1 MKNLL
6 DVFGVRSWVSPTLT
20 GIERLDAR
28 TPLVPLA
35 DAYEP
40 STATDGR
47 ESPWLISLNGTWD
60 FRLLAQPEDLRA
72 EHVGVTHSGVAL
84 VGGAAKGTWGSIT
97 VPGTWNTQGYGRP
110 HYTNVIMP
118 FRADPPEVPA
128 ENPTG
133 VYRTTFT
140 VDKEWKGRRTLLR
153 LGGTDSVH
161 YVFVNGQAV
170 GMGKDTRVTSEY
182 DITEQLTK
190 GENTLVIVVVRWS
203 DATWLEGQDQWWLAG
218 ITRSVELV
226 SVPQSHLFDVVSF
239 TGLTDAYKTGTA
251 IWEAYIRFGDGK
263 PLRGWTVTAELF
275 DVKGKAIPVFLDAVD
290 TEPPARNPRKQ
301 ALGDT
306 TPGKVAQR
314 ALIATVPTFDSR
326 SFLTEAVDCDDF
338 PGHRVQWNVTVP
350 KVAAWSNETPNRYRL
365 VVSLANADGDVVDQT
380 AQMIGFRSVEVA
392 NRELLL
398 NGNPLLI
405 KGVNR
410 HDHHERTGC
419 VVNRDDMRADLVLMK
434 QHNVNAV
441 RTSHYP
447 SDPALYDL
455 CDELGLWVI
464 AETNLETHGRYRHL
478 IHEPA
483 VQLACMDRLVRMV
496 RRDKN
501 HPSIMAW
508 SLGNESGYGPVH
520 DAMAAW
526 ARHYDKTRFVHYEGT
541 HRYGV
546 RADSDHR
553 GLTATDVVCPMYPT
567 IDDIVAWAKR
577 NDRLGGDPRP
587 LIMCEFSHA
596 MGNSNGSLHDY
607 WAAIEAHQGL
617 QGGFIWEWIDHGIV
631 TKTKAGDEFWAYGG
645 HFGDEPNDGAFI
657 ADGLVWPDRTPHPA
671 LREVKALWQEISATV
686 VNAAKGTIRVQN
698 NRWCN
703 SLSDLDGRYEVLADG
718 VVVAMGPLATRTL
731 EPRTFQ
737 TVSIALPKELKGSD
751 AEIHVNLVWSLR
763 NASGWADKGH
773 EIARTQVVFRESWQ
787 ASGLSNTK
795 LGTPESKH
803 VVRSKWGKDCSLAAG
818 GVEAQ
823 VDGHSGNLQQILVKG
838 VPILSDPFHLT
849 LWRSRIDNDGVE
861 PGTLGIP
868 GVHTRWKALGLDRIS
883 THTDD
888 VSINRAGA
896 IVCTQ
901 RLIAPGIT
909 SAAAYRQTVSMSSTG
924 ALTIAHD
931 LTLDDEWNDIA
942 RIGTGAS
949 LAAGF
954 EELLWMGRG
963 PGETAADRKTGE
975 QLGVWNSTAAK
986 EYVPYMRP
994 QDHGHH
1000 HDTRW
1005 FTVSNGTHALR
1016 IDAASDLFSFAARK
1030 HSDRVLE
1037 AATIPP
1043 ELTPS
1048 GETYVYIDHRL
1059 RGVGTG
1065 SCGPDTL
1072 PQYRIAP
1079 GRYRWSWTLRANNLT

>member
-1 MKNLL
+1 MQNLL
-6 DVFGVRSWVSPTLT
+6 DVFGVRSWVAPTVT
-20 GIERLDAR
+20 GVGRLDSR
-28 TPLVPLA
+28 TPIVPLA

-40 STATDGR
+40 ATPTDGTT
-47 ESPWLISLNGTWD
+47 SPWFASLNGTWD
-60 FRLLAQPEDLRA
+60 FQLLAQPEDLRA
-72 EHVGVTHSGVAL
+72 EHVAL
-84 VGGAAKGTWGSIT
+84 VPKGKWASIV
-97 VPGTWNTQGYGRP
+97 VPGTWNTQGYGQP

-118 FRADPPEVPA
+118 FRLDPPEVPT

-140 VDKEWKGRRTLLR
+140 VDKGWKGRRTILR

-182 DITEQLTK
+182 DITKQLTK
-190 GENTLVIVVVRWS
+190 GDNTLVIVVVRWS
-203 DATWLEGQDQWWLAG
+203 DATWLEDQDQWWLAG

-226 SVPQSHLFDVVSF
+226 SVPQTHLFDVVSF
-239 TGLTDAYKTGTA
+239 PGLTDSYKTGTA
-251 IWEAYIRFGDGK
+251 TWEAHIRFGEGE

-275 DVKGKAIPVFLDAVD
+275 DQNGKAVSVVLETVD

-301 ALGDT
+301 PPCDT
-306 TPGKVAQR
+306 APTKATQR
-314 ALIATVPTFDSR
+314 ALIATVPTFDRR
-326 SFLTEAVDCDDF
+326 SVLTEAVDCDDF
-338 PGHRVQWNVTVP
+338 PGHRVQWNIRVP
-350 KVAAWSNETPNRYRL
+350 KVAAWSNEVPNRYRL
-365 VVSLANADGDVVDQT
+365 VISLADAEGNLVDQT
-380 AQMIGFRSVEVA
+380 AQMIGFRSVEMA
-392 NRELLL
+392 NRQLLL

-434 QHNVNAV
+434 QHNINAV

-464 AETNLETHGRYRHL
+464 AETNLETHSRYRHM

-501 HPSIMAW
+501 HPSIMGW

-546 RADSDHR
+546 KADSDHR
-553 GLTATDVVCPMYPT
+553 GLVATDVVCPMYPS
-567 IDDIVAWAKR
+567 IADIVDWAKR
-577 NDRLGGDPRP
+577 NDRVGGDPRP

-607 WAAIEAHQGL
+607 WAAIEAHHGL

-631 TKTKAGDEFWAYGG
+631 TKTEAGKEFWAYGG

-671 LREVKALWQEISATV
+671 LVDVKALWQEISATV
-686 VNAAKGTIRVQN
+686 HNAAKGIIRIQN
-698 NRWCN
+698 NRFAA
-703 SLSDLDGRYEVLADG
+703 SLNDLDGRYELLADG
-718 VVVAMGPLATRTL
+718 VVVEKGSLATRNLAPGASQPVTIS
-731 EPRTFQ
+731 
-737 TVSIALPKELKGSD
+737 VPKELKGSD
-751 AEIHVNLVWSLR
+751 VELHVNVMFTLR
-763 NASGWADKGH
+763 TATPWAPKGH
-773 EIARTQVVFRESWQ
+773 EVAASQVMLREAWLPSGV
-787 ASGLSNTK
+787 ASTK
-795 LGTPESKH
+795 PVALESSH

-818 GVEAQ
+818 GVEVK
-823 VDGHSGNLQQILVKG
+823 VDGRSGNLQQILVG
-838 VPILSDPFHLT
+838 ETPILSDPFHLT
-849 LWRSRIDNDGVE
+849 VWRSRIDNDGVE

-868 GVHTRWKALGLDRIS
+868 GVHTRWKTLGLDRIS

-888 VSINRAGA
+888 VTINRAGA
-896 IVCTQ
+896 IISTQ
-901 RLIAPGIT
+901 RLTAPGIT
-909 SAAAYRQTVSMSSTG
+909 SGAVYRQTVSMSSNG

-931 LTLDDEWNDIA
+931 LTLGDEWNDIA
-942 RIGTGAS
+942 RIGSGAS

-975 QLGVWNSTAAK
+975 HLGVWNSTAAN

-1016 IDAASDLFSFAARK
+1016 IDAGSELFSFAVRK
-1030 HSDRVLE
+1030 HSDTVLE

-1048 GETYVYIDHRL
+1048 GETYVHIDHRL

-1072 PQYRIAP
+1072 PQYRITP

>member
-1 MKNLL
+1 MQNLL
-6 DVFGVRSWVSPTLT
+6 DVFGVRSWVAPTLT
-20 GIERLDAR
+20 GIGRLDAR

-35 DAYEP
+35 DAHE
-40 STATDGR
+40 STTPTDGSD
-47 ESPWLISLNGTWD
+47 SPWLVSLNGTWD
-60 FRLLAQPEDLRA
+60 FQLLARPEDLRA
-72 EHVGVTHSGVAL
+72 EHVGTTT
-84 VGGAAKGTWGSIT
+84 KGKWAPIA
-97 VPGTWNTQGYGRP
+97 VPGTWNTQGYGKP

-118 FRADPPEVPA
+118 FRVDPPEVPKD
-128 ENPTG
+128 NPTG
-133 VYRTTFT
+133 LYRTTFA
-140 VDKEWKGRRTLLR
+140 VARGWKGRRTILR

-182 DITEQLTK
+182 DITDQLIK

-203 DATWLEGQDQWWLAG
+203 DATWLEDQDQWWLAG

-226 SVPQSHLFDVVSF
+226 SAPQTHIFDVVSF
-239 TGLTDAYKTGTA
+239 TGLTDSYTTGIAT
-251 IWEAYIRFGDGK
+251 WEAHIRFGEGK

-275 DVKGKAIPVFLDAVD
+275 DPKGKPVPVVLDSVD
-290 TEPPARNPRKQ
+290 TEPPARNVRKQ
-301 ALGDT
+301 AKGDT
-306 TPGKVAQR
+306 SSAAVGQR
-314 ALIATVPTFDSR
+314 TLVATVPTFDR
-326 SFLTEAVDCDDF
+326 RTVFTEAVDCDAF
-338 PGHRVQWNVTVP
+338 PGHRVQWNIRVP
-350 KVAAWSNETPNRYRL
+350 KVLVWSNETPNRYRL
-365 VVSLANADGDVVDQT
+365 VISLADGDGNLVDQT
-380 AQMIGFRSVEVA
+380 AQMIGFRSVEIA
-392 NRELLL
+392 QRELRL

-434 QHNVNAV
+434 QHNINAV

-447 SDPALYDL
+447 SDPALYEL

-483 VQLACMDRLVRMV
+483 VQLACIDRLVRMI

-508 SLGNESGYGPVH
+508 SLGNESGYGPAH

-553 GLTATDVVCPMYPT
+553 GMAATDVVCPMYPS
-567 IDDIVAWAKR
+567 IADIVAWAER
-577 NDRLGGDPRP
+577 NNHAGGDPRP

-607 WAAIEAHQGL
+607 WAAIEANHGL

-631 TKTKAGDEFWAYGG
+631 TKTKVGDEFWAYGG

-657 ADGLVWPDRTPHPA
+657 ADGLVWPDRTPHPV
-671 LREVKALWQEISATV
+671 LVDVKALWQEISATV
-686 VNAAKGTIRVQN
+686 VNASKGTIRVQN
-698 NRWCN
+698 NRWAT
-703 SLSDLDGRYEVLADG
+703 SLSDLNGHYELLADG
-718 VVVAMGPLATRTL
+718 VSVANGDLATRTL
-731 EPRTFQ
+731 GPRKSQ
-737 TVSIALPKELKGSD
+737 TVTIDVPKELKNSD

-763 NASGWADKGH
+763 TATPWAPKSH
-773 EIARTQVVFRESWQ
+773 EVARSQVVLREAWQPNGAATTKPATRESKQ
-787 ASGLSNTK
+787 
-795 LGTPESKH
+795 

-818 GVEAQ
+818 GVEAV
-823 VDGHSGNLQQILVKG
+823 VDGQSGNVQQIRLNG
-838 VPILSDPFHLT
+838 TSILSDPFHLT

-888 VSINRAGA
+888 VTINRAGV
-896 IVCTQ
+896 IVSTQ
-901 RLIAPGIT
+901 RLTAPGIT
-909 SAAAYRQTVSMSSTG
+909 SAVEHRQSVSMSSSG
-924 ALTIAHD
+924 VLTFSHD
-931 LTLDDEWNDIA
+931 VTLGDEWNDLA
-942 RIGTGAS
+942 RIGIGAS
-949 LAAGF
+949 LLSGF

-963 PGETAADRKTGE
+963 PGETATDRKTGE
-975 QLGVWNSTAAK
+975 HMGLWNSTADAQ
-986 EYVPYMRP
+986 YVPYMRP

-1005 FTVSNGTHALR
+1005 FSVSNGTQAVR
-1016 IDAASDLFSFAARK
+1016 IDAASHLLSFAVRK
-1030 HSDRVLE
+1030 HSDAVLE
-1037 AATIPP
+1037 AATVPP
-1043 ELTPS
+1043 ELKPN

-1072 PQYRIAP
+1072 AQYRITP
-1079 GRYRWSWTLRANNLT
+1079 GRYRWSWTLRANGLK

>member
-1 MKNLL
+1 MQNLL
-6 DVFGVRSWVSPTLT
+6 DVFGVRSWVAPTLT
-20 GIERLDAR
+20 GVGRLDAR

-40 STATDGR
+40 STPTDGG

-72 EHVGVTHSGVAL
+72 EHVGVAH
-84 VGGAAKGTWGSIT
+84 VGTTAKDTWEPIT
-97 VPGTWNTQGYGRP
+97 VPGTWNTQGYGQP

-118 FRADPPEVPA
+118 FRTDPPEVPA

-203 DATWLEGQDQWWLAG
+203 DATWLEDQDQWWLAG

-226 SVPQSHLFDVVSF
+226 SVPQTHLFDLASF

-251 IWEAYIRFGDGK
+251 TWEAHIRFGDGK
-263 PLRGWTVTAELF
+263 PLPGWTVTAELF
-275 DVKGKAIPVFLDAVD
+275 DAKGKAVLVHLDSVD
-290 TEPPARNPRKQ
+290 TEPPARNPRNQ
-301 ALGDT
+301 VLGAT
-306 TPGKVAQR
+306 TPGKTGHR
-314 ALIATVPTFDSR
+314 TLIATVPTFDRR

-365 VVSLANADGDVVDQT
+365 VVSLANADGDEVDQT
-380 AQMIGFRSVEVA
+380 AQMIGFRSVEIA

-419 VVNRDDMRADLVLMK
+419 VVNHDDMRADLVLMK
-434 QHNVNAV
+434 QHNINAV

-447 SDPALYDL
+447 SDPALYHL

-464 AETNLETHGRYRHL
+464 AETNLETHSRYRHM

-520 DAMAAW
+520 DAMASW

-546 RADSDHR
+546 HPDSDHR
-553 GLTATDVVCPMYPT
+553 GLAATDVVCPMYPT
-567 IDDIVAWAKR
+567 IDDIVAWANR

-607 WAAIEAHQGL
+607 WAAIEANRGL

-631 TKTKAGDEFWAYGG
+631 TRTKAGDEFWAYGG
-645 HFGDEPNDGAFI
+645 HFGDEPNDSAFI

-671 LREVKALWQEISATV
+671 LRELKALWQEISATV
-686 VNAAKGTIRVQN
+686 VNADRGTIRVQN

-703 SLSDLDGRYEVLADG
+703 SLSDLDGRYELLVDG
-718 VVVAMGPLATRTL
+718 VVILKGAIATRAL
-731 EPRTFQ
+731 GARKSQ
-737 TVSIALPKELKGSD
+737 TVTIPLPKELKSSE
-751 AEIHVNLVWSLR
+751 AEIHVNLVWTTGK
-763 NASGWADKGH
+763 ATWWAEKGH
-773 EIARTQVVFRESWQ
+773 EVARSQLALRETWKINGSAIARPKT
-787 ASGLSNTK
+787 T
-795 LGTPESKH
+795 ESKQ
-803 VVRSKWGKDCSLAAG
+803 VLRSKWGKSCSLAAG
-818 GVEAQ
+818 GVEVQ
-823 VDGHSGNLQQILVKG
+823 VDGQSGNLQQILVNGTK
-838 VPILSDPFHLT
+838 ILSDPLHLN

-868 GVHTRWKALGLDRIS
+868 GVHTRWSTLGLKQIS
-883 THTDD
+883 THADAVTID
-888 VSINRAGA
+888 RAGA
-896 IVCTQ
+896 IVSTQ
-901 RLIAPGIT
+901 RLTAPGVSS
-909 SAAAYRQTVSMSSTG
+909 SAQYRQTLSMSSTG
-924 ALTIAHD
+924 ALTVSHD
-931 LTLDDEWNDIA
+931 LTLGEEWNDIA
-942 RIGTGAS
+942 RIGSGAS
-949 LAAGF
+949 LVAGY

-963 PGETAADRKTGE
+963 PGETAIDRKTGE
-975 QLGVWNSTAAK
+975 HLGVWNSTAA
-986 EYVPYMRP
+986 EQYVPYMRP

-1016 IDAASDLFSFAARK
+1016 IDAASELFSFAVRK

-1043 ELTPS
+1043 ELKPN

-1072 PQYRIAP
+1072 PQYRISP
-1079 GRYRWSWTLRANNLT
+1079 GRYRWSWTLRANTLI

>member
-1 MKNLL
+1 MQNLL
-6 DVFGVRSWVSPTLT
+6 DVFGVRSWVSPTVT
-20 GIERLDAR
+20 GIGRLDAR

-40 STATDGR
+40 GTPTDGR
-47 ESPWLISLNGTWD
+47 GSPWLASLDGTWD
-60 FRLLAQPEDLRA
+60 FKLLNQPEDLRA
-72 EHVGVTHSGVAL
+72 EHVAPLG
-84 VGGAAKGTWGSIT
+84 KGKWAPMT
-97 VPGTWNTQGYGRP
+97 VPGTWNAQGYGAP

-118 FRADPPEVPA
+118 FRLDPPEVPKD
-128 ENPTG
+128 NPTG
-133 VYRTTFT
+133 VYRTTFS
-140 VDKEWKGRRTLLR
+140 VDQNWRGRRTILR
-153 LGGTDSVH
+153 LGGADSVH

-182 DITEQLTK
+182 DITNRLAE
-190 GENTLVIVVVRWS
+190 GENALVIVVVRWS
-203 DATWLEGQDQWWLAG
+203 DATWLEDQDQWWLAG

-226 SVPQSHLFDVVSF
+226 SVPQTYLFDVVSF
-239 TGLTDAYKTGTA
+239 TGLTDSCKTGTA
-251 IWEAYIRFGDGK
+251 TWEAHIRFGDGK
-263 PLRGWTVTAELF
+263 ALPGWTVTAELF
-275 DVKGKAIPVFLDAVD
+275 DPTGKDVSVGLESVD
-290 TEPPARNPRKQ
+290 TEPPARNSRSQ
-301 ALGDT
+301 AEGDT
-306 TPGKVAQR
+306 VPAKGAQR
-314 ALIATVPTFDSR
+314 VLIATVPTFDRR
-326 SFLTEAVDCDDF
+326 SVFTEAVDCDDF
-338 PGHRVQWNVTVP
+338 PGHRVQWNITVP
-350 KVAAWSNETPNRYRL
+350 KVAAWSNEAPNRYRL
-365 VVSLANADGDVVDQT
+365 VVSLANAEGDLVDQT
-380 AQMIGFRSVEVA
+380 AQMIGFRSVEIA

-419 VVNRDDMRADLVLMK
+419 VVNRDDMRADLIAMK
-434 QHNVNAV
+434 QHNINAL

-464 AETNLETHGRYRHL
+464 GETNLETHSRYRHL
-478 IHEPA
+478 IHDPA

-501 HPSIMAW
+501 HPSIMGW

-526 ARHYDKTRFVHYEGT
+526 ARHYDKTRFIHYEGT

-553 GLTATDVVCPMYPT
+553 GIAATDVVCPMYPT
-567 IDDIVAWAKR
+567 IADIVAWAKR

-607 WAAIEAHQGL
+607 WAAIEANHGL

-631 TKTKAGDEFWAYGG
+631 SKTEGGDEFWAYGG

-671 LREVKALWQEISATV
+671 LVDVKSLWQEISVTV
-686 VNAAKGTIRVQN
+686 VNASKGTIRVQN
-698 NRWCN
+698 NRWVT
-703 SLSDLDGRYEVLADG
+703 SLNDLDGRYELLADG
-718 VVVAMGPLATRTL
+718 VVVAKGVLATRTL
-731 EPRTFQ
+731 GAEKSQ
-737 TVSIALPKELKGSD
+737 TVTIAVPKEIKSTE
-751 AEIHVNLVWSLR
+751 AEIHVNLVWKLR
-763 NASGWADKGH
+763 NETPWANKGH
-773 EIARTQVVFRESWQ
+773 EVARSQVALCEAWQ
-787 ASGLSNTK
+787 VSGAANTK
-795 LGTPESKH
+795 PGTPESKH
-803 VVRSKWGKDCSLAAG
+803 VVRSKWGKDCTLAG
-818 GVEAQ
+818 GGLEAQ
-823 VDGHSGNLQQILVKG
+823 VDGHSGNLQQILVNG
-838 VPILSDPFHLT
+838 SPILSEPFHLS

-868 GVHTRWKALGLDRIS
+868 GVHTRWKALGIDQIS

-888 VSINRAGA
+888 VKILRAGQ
-896 IVCTQ
+896 IVSTQ
-901 RLIAPGIT
+901 RLTAPGIS
-909 SAAAYRQTVSMSSTG
+909 SAVQYRQTIAMSSTG
-924 ALTIAHD
+924 MLTISHD
-931 LTLDDEWNDIA
+931 LVLSEEWNDLP
-942 RIGTGAS
+942 RIGMGAS
-949 LAAGF
+949 LVPGF
-954 EELLWMGRG
+954 DEVHWMGRG
-963 PGETAADRKTGE
+963 LGETATDRKSGEHLGLWSSTAGE
-975 QLGVWNSTAAK
+975 Q
-986 EYVPYMRP
+986 YVPYMRP

-1005 FTVSNGTHALR
+1005 FTVSNGIQVIR
-1016 IDAASDLFSFAARK
+1016 IDARSHLFSFAVRK
-1030 HSDRVLE
+1030 HSDAVLE
-1037 AATIPP
+1037 VATIPP
-1043 ELTPS
+1043 ELTS
-1048 GETYVYIDHRL
+1048 NGETYVHIDHRL

-1072 PQYRIAP
+1072 PQYRITP

>member
-1 MKNLL
+1 MQNLL
-6 DVFGVRSWVSPTLT
+6 DVFGVRSWVAPTVT
-20 GIERLDAR
+20 GVGRLDSR

-40 STATDGR
+40 STPTDGTT
-47 ESPWLISLNGTWD
+47 SPWLTSLNGTWD
-60 FRLLAQPEDLRA
+60 FQLLARPEDLRA
-72 EHVGVTHSGVAL
+72 EHVAL
-84 VGGAAKGTWGSIT
+84 TPKGKWAPIV
-97 VPGTWNTQGYGRP
+97 VPGTWNTQGFGKP

-118 FRADPPEVPA
+118 FRLDPPEVPT

-133 VYRTTFT
+133 VYRTTFRM
-140 VDKEWKGRRTLLR
+140 DKAWKGRRTILR

-161 YVFVNGQAV
+161 YVFVNGEAV
-170 GMGKDTRVTSEY
+170 GMGKDTRVTTEY

-203 DATWLEGQDQWWLAG
+203 DATWLEDQDQWWLAG

-226 SVPQSHLFDVVSF
+226 SVPQTHLFDVVSF
-239 TGLTDAYKTGTA
+239 TGLTDSYKTGTA
-251 IWEAYIRFGDGK
+251 TWEAHIRFGDGK
-263 PLRGWTVTAELF
+263 TLRGWTVTAELF
-275 DVKGKAIPVFLDAVD
+275 DPNGKAVSVVLDSVD
-290 TEPPARNPRKQ
+290 TEPPARNPRKLAQ
-301 ALGDT
+301 GDT
-306 TPGKVAQR
+306 PPTKATQR
-314 ALIATVPTFDSR
+314 TLIATVPTFDRR
-326 SFLTEAVDCDDF
+326 SVLNEAVDCDDF
-338 PGHRVQWNVTVP
+338 PGHRVQWNIGVP
-350 KVAAWSNETPNRYRL
+350 KVAAWSNEMPNRYRL
-365 VVSLANADGDVVDQT
+365 VISLADAEGNLVDQT
-380 AQMIGFRSVEVA
+380 AQMIGFRRVEIA
-392 NRELLL
+392 TRELLL

-419 VVNRDDMRADLVLMK
+419 VVNRNDMRADLVLMK
-434 QHNVNAV
+434 QYNINAV

-447 SDPALYDL
+447 SDPVLYDL

-464 AETNLETHGRYRHL
+464 AETNLETHSRYRHM

-520 DAMAAW
+520 DGMAAW
-526 ARHYDKTRFVHYEGT
+526 ARHYDKTRFVQYEGT

-546 RADSDHR
+546 KADSDHR
-553 GLTATDVVCPMYPT
+553 GMVATDVVCPMYPS
-567 IDDIVAWAKR
+567 IIDIVDWAKR
-577 NDRLGGDPRP
+577 NDRVGGDPRP

-607 WAAIEAHQGL
+607 WAAIEAHHGL

-631 TKTKAGDEFWAYGG
+631 TQTKAGKEFWAYGG

-671 LREVKALWQEISATV
+671 LVDVKALWQEISVTV
-686 VNAAKGTIRVQN
+686 LNAAKGTIRIQN
-698 NRWCN
+698 NRFAT
-703 SLSDLDGRYEVLADG
+703 SLNDLDGRYELLADG
-718 VVVAMGPLATRTL
+718 VVVEKGSLATRNL
-731 EPRTFQ
+731 DPGASQ
-737 TVSIALPKELKGSD
+737 TVTVSVPKELKVSD
-751 AEIHVNLVWSLR
+751 AELHVNVVFTLR
-763 NASGWADKGH
+763 TPTPWAPKGH
-773 EIARTQVVFRESWQ
+773 EVAASQVILREAWLPNGD
-787 ASGLSNTK
+787 ASTK
-795 LGTPESKH
+795 PVALESSH

-818 GVEAQ
+818 GVEVK
-823 VDGHSGNLQQILVKG
+823 VDGRSGNLQQILVG
-838 VPILSDPFHLT
+838 DTPILSDPFHLT

-888 VSINRAGA
+888 VTINRAGA
-896 IVCTQ
+896 IISTQ
-901 RLIAPGIT
+901 RLTAPGLAT
-909 SAAAYRQTVSMSSTG
+909 ALEHRQTVSMSSAGVVTVS
-924 ALTIAHD
+924 HD
-931 LTLDDEWNDIA
+931 VTLGDEWNDLA
-942 RIGTGAS
+942 RLGIGAS
-949 LAAGF
+949 LVPGF
-954 EELLWMGRG
+954 DELLWMGRG
-963 PGETAADRKTGE
+963 PGETATDRLTGE
-975 QLGVWNSTAAK
+975 RLGLWGSTVAAQ
-986 EYVPYMRP
+986 YVPYMRP

-1005 FTVSNGTHALR
+1005 FSLTNGTQAMR
-1016 IDAASDLFSFAARK
+1016 FDAGSHLISFAARK
-1030 HSDRVLE
+1030 HSDEVLE
-1037 AATIPP
+1037 SATIPP
-1043 ELTPS
+1043 ELNPN

-1072 PQYRIAP
+1072 PQYRIAS
-1079 GRYRWSWTLRANNLT
+1079 GRYRWSWTLRANNLR